1 MKNKAAYV
9 LLKDNDMKVHIK
21 KNFLN
26 LAIFFAS
33 LIVMLHFFKGLG
45 ASWTQEH
52 RDNRKVYACPDG
64 RSFQNL
70 QKIPSPGA

>member
-9 LLKDNDMKVHIK
+9 LLKENDMKVHIK

-33 LIVMLHFFKGLG
+33 LIVMLHFFKG
-45 ASWTQEH
+45 
-52 RDNRKVYACPDG
+52 
-64 RSFQNL
+64 
-70 QKIPSPGA
+70 